1 VSVRVD
7 IDILIISN
15 SMRLVIADT
24 TQITESH
31 VPVLNTLGP
40 RDNFSRTR
48 FVVRLT
54 PTNGTKFLSYRQ
66 RLFAGNG
73 NRLMWAGKHRPG

>member
-1 VSVRVD
+1 VSIRVD
-7 IDILIISN
+7 TDILIISN
-15 SMRLVIADT
+15 SMRLVTADT
-24 TQITESH
+24 AQITESH
-31 VPVLNTLGP
+31 VPILNTLSP

-54 PTNGTKFLSYRQ
+54 PTNGTKFLLYRQ

-73 NRLMWAGKHRPG
+73 NRLMWAGRHKAG